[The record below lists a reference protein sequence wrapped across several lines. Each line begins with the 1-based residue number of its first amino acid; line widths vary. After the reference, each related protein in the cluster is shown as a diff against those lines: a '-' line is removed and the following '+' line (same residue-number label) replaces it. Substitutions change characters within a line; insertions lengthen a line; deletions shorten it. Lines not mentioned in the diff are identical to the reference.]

1 MHTWIK
7 FSQLLSVCLGCLC
20 VSVCLSV
27 CMCVCVCMCVYVYVC
42 VCVCMC
48 MCVCVCVCL
57 CACLC
62 VLVCAR
68 VCVCECVRVF
78 LLHVSVCLRSTVFL
92 AGTLAANA
100 ARASLS
106 RAIASPVVHAGAS
119 TRAHGDHAV
128 SCFVRGCEQMP
139 RGICR
144 VA

>member
-1 MHTWIK
+1 
-7 FSQLLSVCLGCLC
+7 
-20 VSVCLSV
+20 
-27 CMCVCVCMCVYVYVC
+27 MCVCACV
-42 VCVCMC
+42 
-48 MCVCVCVCL
+48 CVCVCVCL
-57 CACLC
+57 CVCVYVYVCMCVCVFVCVFVRSCLR
-62 VLVCAR
+62 AG
-68 VCVCECVRVF
+68 VCVCVCVRVF